1 MKHFI
6 VLNVNNI
13 KNKAMKKVVLL
24 IFLTQIYSS
33 IYAQNVL
40 DLNTAIKIALQNSPD
55 IVAQQNNLAIQNY
68 NIKNVQGD
76 LFPSLNVTGGW
87 SRNNTFSKG
96 GIVYQNGI
104 PIFIGDQSR
113 TQDNVSVG
121 VSSQLTLFNG
131 FANYE
136 NIKLEKQ
143 NEVSLKLNLEK
154 LKYDIVI
161 NVYSKYFDVLKKEK
175 IVIAN
180 EENLS
185 SSVAQLN
192 KIKEYVNVGKK
203 TMSDVY
209 KQDVQ
214 VAQDELTLEQSRNDL
229 KKAKVEL
236 LYAMYEDVN
245 KEIQVNT
252 QEIFVDYTLKEL
264 QEILVSYRDI
274 ESLMKSAIA
283 NRYDYKMALK
293 EIEINQIKL
302 SIAKKNLYFPSL
314 TAYSNYNLNGD
325 RFDNLT
331 NTRAFTFGLSLSYP
345 IFQGFNQ
352 EVNRQIAEVN
362 VKQKSEDLK
371 KLQMQIKSEIKK
383 AVLDLEVAYKQLEI
397 LERNIA
403 SAEQDKIL
411 SEENFL
417 VGYGTIL
424 DVQVA
429 TTKLNNL
436 KINKINAV
444 YNFLLAKKQI
454 EYLMG
459 QLKF

>member
-1 MKHFI
+1 MKKI
-6 VLNVNNI
+6 VLRVF
-13 KNKAMKKVVLL
+13 LFL
-24 IFLTQIYSS
+24 ICSS
-33 IYAQNVL
+33 IYAQPVI
-40 DLNTAIKIALQNSPD
+40 DLNTAIKIALKNNPD
-55 IVAQQNNLAIQNY
+55 IVAQQNNLTIQSY
-68 NIKNVQGD
+68 NIKNVKGD

-121 VSSQLTLFNG
+121 ISSQVTLFNG

-136 NIKLEKQ
+136 NIALEKQ
-143 NEVSLKLNLEK
+143 NETSLKLNLEK
-154 LKYDIVI
+154 LKYDVVI

-175 IVIAN
+175 IVVAN

-185 SSVAQLN
+185 SSVAQLD

-203 TMSDVY
+203 TISDVY

-236 LYAMYEDVN
+236 LYAMYDDVN

-252 QEIFVDYTLKEL
+252 QEVFVDYTLKEL
-264 QEILVSYRDI
+264 EEMLTGYRDI
-274 ESLMKSAIA
+274 ESLTKRAIA
-283 NRYDYKMALK
+283 TRYDYKTALK
-293 EIEINQIKL
+293 QIEIDQTKL

-314 TAYSNYNLNGD
+314 IAFSNYNLNGD

-345 IFQGFNQ
+345 IFQGFNL

-362 VKQKSEDLK
+362 VKQKSEDLR
-371 KLQMQIKSEIKK
+371 KLEMQIKSEIKK

-403 SAEQDKIL
+403 SAEQDKVL

-436 KINKINAV
+436 KINKINAI

-454 EYLMG
+454 EYLIG

>member
-1 MKHFI
+1 MKKI
-6 VLNVNNI
+6 VLLV
-13 KNKAMKKVVLL
+13 
-24 IFLTQIYSS
+24 FLFLFSGS
-33 IYAQNVL
+33 IYAQPVV
-40 DLNTAIKIALQNSPD
+40 DLNTAIKTALQNNPD
-55 IVAQQNNLAIQNY
+55 IIAQQNNLTIQSY

-121 VSSQLTLFNG
+121 ISSQVTLFNG

-136 NIKLEKQ
+136 NITLEKQ
-143 NEVSLKLNLEK
+143 NETSIKLNLEK

-161 NVYSKYFDVLKKEK
+161 NVYSRYFDVLKKER
-175 IVIAN
+175 IVVAN
-180 EENLS
+180 EETLNS
-185 SSVAQLN
+185 SIAQLN

-236 LYAMYEDVN
+236 LYAMYDDVN

-252 QEIFVDYTLKEL
+252 EEVYINYTLKEL
-264 QEILVSYRDI
+264 AEMLTYYRDI
-274 ESLMKSAIA
+274 ESLTKKAVA
-283 NRYDYKMALK
+283 NRYDYKIALK
-293 EIEINQIKL
+293 QIEINQIKL

-314 TAYSNYNLNGD
+314 TAFSNYNLNGD
-325 RFDNLT
+325 RFDKLT

-371 KLQMQIKSEIKK
+371 KLELQIKSEIKK
-383 AVLDLEVAYKQLEI
+383 AVLDLEAAYKQLEI

-436 KINKINAV
+436 KINRINAI
-444 YNFLLAKKQI
+444 YNFILAKKQI
-454 EYLMG
+454 EYLIG

>member
-1 MKHFI
+1 
-6 VLNVNNI
+6 
-13 KNKAMKKVVLL
+13 MKKRVLL
-24 IFLTQIYSS
+24 FFLPLIYSS
-33 IYAQNVL
+33 IYGQPVI
-40 DLNTAIKIALQNSPD
+40 DLNTAIKTALQNNPD
-55 IVAQQNNLAIQNY
+55 IIVQQNNLTIQSY

-96 GIVYQNGI
+96 GVVFQNGI

-113 TQDNVSVG
+113 TQDNVNVG
-121 VSSQLTLFNG
+121 INSQVTLFNG

-136 NIKLEKQ
+136 NITLEKQ
-143 NEVSLKLNLEK
+143 NEISLKLNLEK
-154 LKYDIVI
+154 IKYDVVI

-175 IVIAN
+175 VVVAN
-180 EENLS
+180 EENLN

-236 LYAMYEDVN
+236 LYAMYDDVN

-252 QEIFVDYTLKEL
+252 QEVFIDYTLKEL
-264 QEILVSYRDI
+264 QDMLASYRDI
-274 ESLMKSAIA
+274 ESLTKRAVA

-293 EIEINQIKL
+293 QIEINQTKL
-302 SIAKKNLYFPSL
+302 SIAKKNLYFPLL
-314 TAYSNYNLNGD
+314 TAFSNYNLNGD

-362 VKQKSEDLK
+362 VKQKSEDLR
-371 KLQMQIKSEIKK
+371 KLEIQIKSEIKK

-436 KINKINAV
+436 KINKINAT

-454 EYLMG
+454 EYLIG